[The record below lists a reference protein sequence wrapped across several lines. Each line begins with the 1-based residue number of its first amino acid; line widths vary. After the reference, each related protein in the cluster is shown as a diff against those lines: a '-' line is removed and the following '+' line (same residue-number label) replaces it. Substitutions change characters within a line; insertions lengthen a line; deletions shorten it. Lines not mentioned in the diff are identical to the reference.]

1 MYSEIL
7 NIIVIVIFASFI
19 LWFKFY
25 VPGYLKKRG
34 ENAATKQDIKEITDR
49 IESVKSDY
57 SKKLEKLRSEL
68 QIGTLQRSIVNE
80 KGYEVLVG
88 FFETTLLLK
97 EKFNQ
102 NLGDLGLITGTLK
115 DYALYQTSV
124 EDLFTKLSIDYHK
137 LILYHIDKP
146 EIVNA
151 ANDII
156 IFSDPLKTS
165 FKLHFGSV
173 KIGFAKE
180 REAYN
185 NLNKQL
191 YKQAVEENNSTAKKY
206 YNDLNPALKDFNK
219 AFNKYLETLNEYISH
234 FGKDV
239 KLDLFK
245 TDYS

>member
-1 MYSEIL
+1 M
-7 NIIVIVIFASFI
+7 
-19 LWFKFY
+19 
-25 VPGYLKKRG
+25 PGYLQKKG
-34 ENAATKQDIKEITDR
+34 ENAATKQDIKEITER

-68 QIGTLQRSIVNE
+68 QIGTLQRSLVNE

-151 ANDII
+151 ANEII
-156 IFSDPLKTS
+156 VFSDPLKAS

-180 REAYN
+180 RKAYN
-185 NLNKQL
+185 SLNKQL
-191 YKQAVEENNSTAKKY
+191 YKQAVEENNSIAKKY
-206 YNDLNPALKDFNK
+206 YNDLNLALKNFNK
-219 AFNKYLETLNEYISH
+219 AFNKYLETLNDYISH